1 MIQPIPAAVFGVTQG
16 WLVGGWYSATPG
28 QSCQNS
34 TLAKYSR
41 SRNETTPDTILSRSG
56 VLRQSVTIFSCQ
68 VQFAFQCP
76 GLAWSCSGPAAR
88 VTTGADWVTLGDAG
102 IPGYY
107 GVCWGTLGYTK
118 VHWGTLRF
126 STTEVTPATAAY
138 QVSLTTAPCM
148 GCMAYHLNT
157 TYHQN
162 TILYHLYGFP
172 LAPQHHHPVNW
183 AWPKN

>member
-1 MIQPIPAAVFGVTQG
+1 MFLARKMLKILKKYCTRQH
-16 WLVGGWYSATPG
+16 WLSAFYG
-28 QSCQNS
+28 LVQ
-34 TLAKYSR
+34 KYLPLKCR
-41 SRNETTPDTILSRSG
+41 
-56 VLRQSVTIFSCQ
+56 
-68 VQFAFQCP
+68 FAFSSSGP
-76 GLAWSCSGPAAR
+76 SCSGPAAQ

-148 GCMAYHLNT
+148 GCMAYLLNT
-157 TYHQN
+157 IYHQY
-162 TILYHLYGFP
+162 TISYHLYGFP